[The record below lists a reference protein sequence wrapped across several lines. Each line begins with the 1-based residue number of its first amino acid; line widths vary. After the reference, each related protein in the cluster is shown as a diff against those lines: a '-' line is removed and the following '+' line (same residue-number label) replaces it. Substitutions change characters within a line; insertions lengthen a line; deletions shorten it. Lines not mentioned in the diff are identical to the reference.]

1 MADRG
6 EMSFWDHLEELRG
19 TILRSL
25 AAIAIVAVV
34 VFCFK
39 KLVFDGLILAP
50 ARDDFFI
57 YKWLHMEPKIDLVNL
72 ELSAQ
77 FFIHLKTSVVLGF
90 ILAFP
95 YVCWEIWKFIAPALY
110 ENEKEAAK
118 KAFLIAGVLFYF
130 GLFVGYTLVLPIT
143 LNFFQ
148 NYTVSSQ
155 VHNTI
160 SLNSYIS
167 TFTSMVLA
175 FGVVF
180 EFPAVISLLCRLGV
194 VDPSS
199 LKKYRRH
206 AVVVAMIIGA
216 IITPADPFS
225 MIVAALPLYL
235 LYELSILLCAG
246 KKEVKGDLVR

>member
-1 MADRG
+1 
-6 EMSFWDHLEELRG
+6 
-19 TILRSL
+19 
-25 AAIAIVAVV
+25 
-34 VFCFK
+34 
-39 KLVFDGLILAP
+39 
-50 ARDDFFI
+50 
-57 YKWLHMEPKIDLVNL
+57 
-72 ELSAQ
+72 
-77 FFIHLKTSVVLGF
+77 
-90 ILAFP
+90 
-95 YVCWEIWKFIAPALY
+95 
-110 ENEKEAAK
+110 
-118 KAFLIAGVLFYF
+118 
-130 GLFVGYTLVLPIT
+130 VLPIT